1 MPFEREFKFVL
12 ARGAI
17 SDVFWHKPH
26 NILEIEQGY
35 LAKTDGMNARVRR
48 VRTEDHEEWF
58 TTLKQKVGQ
67 KTVEIETEISS
78 IDGNLLMGVAD
89 RKVTKSRH
97 EFHAGEHKWEVD
109 VFYKGTEIYFLM
121 AEVEV
126 DEQEPKPGVPL
137 FLKTHVIFEVP
148 LTDSRFSNTKLGDM
162 QYAIS
167 LYEKLLLNHQHENH
181 LEF

>member
-12 ARGAI
+12 ARDAI

-26 NILEIEQGY
+26 NILDIEQGY
-35 LAKTDGMNARVRR
+35 LVREEGINVRVRR
-48 VRTEDHEEWF
+48 VKTEDHEEWYSH
-58 TTLKQKVGQ
+58 LKQKVDD
-67 KTVEIETEISS
+67 KTVEITTELNWH
-78 IDGNLLMGVAD
+78 DGQLLMGVATG
-89 RKVTKSRH
+89 KVTKSRH